1 MGADQKSAEE
11 KNRAWRVRMNWNV
24 RPGRF
29 ARKGTKYR
37 LRGHR
42 SSSAAIQAGLFG
54 SEREITAQYGNAP
67 VGERQFK
74 LFTQVDHWSSPYR
87 KGIGPRL
94 GKNARARIWCLGGRI
109 PCRLDGVQPGVQLG

>member
-42 SSSAAIQAGLFG
+42 SPSAVVQAALFG

-67 VGERQFK
+67 VGERQFN
-74 LFTQVDHWSSPYR
+74 LLTQVHRYR
-87 KGIGPRL
+87 KGIGPRQ
-94 GKNARARIWCLGGRI
+94 GKNARARIWCLRENPI
-109 PCRLDGVQPGVQLG
+109 PLDGDQPGVQLG